1 MMLDADVVAV
11 SPSSVYRVLKA
22 SDLLSRW
29 NRTHSKKGSGFIQP
43 EEPHQHWHI
52 DIAYINV
59 RGTFYYLCTVLDGC
73 SRFIVHHELRES
85 MKEADV
91 ELILQRAV
99 EKFPGVTPRVISDN
113 GPQFIARDFKTFIR
127 EVGMSHVRTSP
138 YYPQSNGKLER
149 YHKTLKS
156 EGIRP
161 LTPLSLADARKVIDD
176 FVAYYNDTRLH
187 SAIGYLT
194 PRTRL
199 EGRHELVFKQRD
211 AKLEA
216 ARDLRRR
223 RRAQHQPPST
233 PRPSI

>member
-1 MMLDADVVAV
+1 
-11 SPSSVYRVLKA
+11 
-22 SDLLSRW
+22 
-29 NRTHSKKGSGFIQP
+29 
-43 EEPHQHWHI
+43 
-52 DIAYINV
+52 
-59 RGTFYYLCTVLDGC
+59 
-73 SRFIVHHELRES
+73 
-85 MKEADV
+85 
-91 ELILQRAV
+91 
-99 EKFPGVTPRVISDN
+99 
-113 GPQFIARDFKTFIR
+113 
-127 EVGMSHVRTSP
+127 MSHVRTSP

-176 FVAYYNDTRLH
+176 FVTDYNDTRLH

-216 ARDLRRR
+216 ARELRRR
-223 RRAQHQPPST
+223 RRAQQQTPST